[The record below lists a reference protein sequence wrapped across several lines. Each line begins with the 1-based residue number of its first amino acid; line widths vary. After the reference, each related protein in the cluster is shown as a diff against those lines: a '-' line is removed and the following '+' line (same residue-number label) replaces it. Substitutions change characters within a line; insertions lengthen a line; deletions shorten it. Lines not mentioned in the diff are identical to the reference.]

1 MRRNAM
7 TLLAALLL
15 VLPFAGAS
23 TAADRHVDRNNTTAT
38 ADGSALRPYRT
49 IQAALDAAVAGDRV
63 LVARGTYTENVR
75 IDGRRIALRGG
86 YAGAATAQYA
96 ANAGG
101 DFSQQFPAANVTTI
115 QASESTASAVL
126 LLDPAANGSLVD
138 GFTIRGG
145 SHGIELDTAFTFPH
159 LDGVTI
165 SRNILEQN
173 GVADYSHFGGG
184 ILLSGSNHVVAD
196 NVMRD
201 NVGGRGAGAALCCDD
216 ITFERN
222 RVENNVGY
230 SDHGGGI
237 NQVGT
242 GVLRHNVIR
251 GNRIGEGL
259 GYGWGGGILIYG
271 TPELSHNVFTE
282 NHAPSVGGA
291 VFIDDGARAILD
303 HELIFNNTAATGAA
317 IYLDGYGDDVL
328 IGSHADILHCT
339 IAGNTASESPLGN
352 AVYLTKAST
361 ATLRNTIAWNNQG
374 DDFEADPTAS
384 ISATFTLSQEGIAG
398 SGNLSADPLFASAG
412 DFHLRSTGGRFDPA
426 ANGGAGGFVVD
437 GQHSPAIDA
446 GDPAAA
452 FAAEPL
458 PNGGRVNLGAYGNT
472 SEASKSGGSGPTA
485 TATSSP
491 AGGTATRTPTRT
503 PTLGGVAT
511 ATATRPPTATATP
524 TGFPALTTYYVAPS
538 GDDSGPGSESLPWR
552 TLQKAGDTATAGSD
566 VIVLP
571 GTYAGFRVRASGRA
585 DAPIR
590 FRARPG
596 VIIDQPGPA
605 NTNGDNVWLRN
616 VGYVEIDGFE
626 IRDAARAGIAVQGE
640 PDANVAG
647 VVVRNCFCTDN
658 GRWGIFTA
666 FAGDLLIEHN
676 ETSFSRDEHGIYV
689 SNSADRI
696 IVRDNHAHDN
706 SSSGIQLNADPAQ
719 RGDDPNDPQGDGI
732 IEDALIERNVIHDN
746 GAGGAAGINLAS
758 VRDSLVRNNLLYG
771 NHAGGI
777 AGWDDDEGSNQ
788 FGTRDN
794 RFVGNTIVQADD
806 GRFAVSL
813 VNAST
818 GNVVENNILV
828 HRGTRGS
835 LEVDASSREGL
846 RSNYNVV
853 VDVFSDNE
861 DFLDLAAWRALG
873 FDANSLVVPLSALFA
888 DETADDYRLTAT
900 SPAVDRGAAR
910 DDLPADFTGL
920 ARPQGAG
927 FDIGAYELAAGG
939 GSCPGDCNGDGQ
951 VLVNELV
958 SGVGILLGFADLTA
972 CPSTDSDGNGVVSVN
987 ELVGAVR
994 SALSGCDATR

>member
-1 MRRNAM
+1 MRSNAM
-7 TLLAALLL
+7 AVCVAALI
-15 VLPFAGAS
+15 VLPLAGGS
-23 TAADRHVDRNNTTAT
+23 PAADRHVDRNNTTVT
-38 ADGSALRPYRT
+38 ADGSTLRPYRT
-49 IQAALDAAVAGDRV
+49 IQAALDAAAAGDQV
-63 LVARGTYTENVR
+63 LVARGTYMENVR

-86 YAGAATAQYA
+86 YAGAAPAQYA

-101 DFSQQFPAANVTTI
+101 DFSQQLPAANVTTI
-115 QASESTASAVL
+115 QASEATAPVVL
-126 LLDPAANGSLVD
+126 LLDPAASGSLVD

-145 SHGIELDTAFTFPH
+145 SHGIELDTAFTFPL

-165 SRNILEQN
+165 SRNIVEQN

-184 ILLSGSNHVVAD
+184 ILLAGSNHVVAD
-196 NVMRD
+196 NVIRN
-201 NVGGRGAGAALCCDD
+201 NVSGRGAGAALCCDD

-222 RVENNVGY
+222 RVELNVGF

-242 GVLRHNVIR
+242 GVLRYNVIR
-251 GNRIGEGL
+251 GNRTGEGL
-259 GYGWGGGILIYG
+259 GYGWGGGILILG
-271 TPELSHNVFTE
+271 TPELRHNVFTE

-303 HELIFNNTAATGAA
+303 HELIINNTAATGAA

-339 IAGNTASESPLGN
+339 IAGNTASETPLGN

-374 DDFEADPTAS
+374 DDFEADETAS
-384 ISATFTLSQEGIAG
+384 ISATFTLSQEGLAG
-398 SGNLSADPLFASAG
+398 TGNLSADPLFASAA

-437 GQHSPAIDA
+437 AQHSPAIDA

-485 TATSSP
+485 TRTSSP
-491 AGGTATRTPTRT
+491 AAGTATRTPTRT
-503 PTLGGVAT
+503 PTRGAAT
-511 ATATRPPTATATP
+511 ATATRPATATATP
-524 TGFPALTTYYVAPS
+524 TGIPALTTYYVAPS
-538 GDDSGPGSESLPWR
+538 GDDAGPGSQSQPWR

-596 VIIDQPGPA
+596 VVVDTPGPA
-605 NTNGDNVWLRN
+605 NANGDNIWLRN

-626 IRDAARAGIAVQGE
+626 VRDASRAGIAVQGE

-647 VVVRNCFCTDN
+647 VVVRNCLSTSN

-676 ETSFSRDEHGIYV
+676 ETSYSRDEHGIYV
-689 SNSADRI
+689 SNSADRVV
-696 IVRDNHAHDN
+696 VRDNHAHHN

-758 VRDSLVRNNLLYG
+758 VRGSLVRNNLLYG

-828 HRGTRGS
+828 HRGGRGS
-835 LEVDASSREGL
+835 LEVDASSQEGL
-846 RSNYNVV
+846 RSDYNVV

-888 DETADDYRLTAT
+888 DEAADDYRLTAT
-900 SPAVDRGAAR
+900 SPAVDRGTAR
-910 DDLPADFTGL
+910 TDLPADITGL

-927 FDIGAYELAAGG
+927 FDIGAYEFAGG
-939 GSCPGDCNGDGQ
+939 SGSCPGDCNGDGQ
-951 VLVNELV
+951 VAVNEII
-958 SGVGILLGFADLTA
+958 SGVGILLGIADLAA
-972 CPSTDSDGNGVVSVN
+972 CPAADGDADGVVSVN
-987 ELVGAVR
+987 ELVGAVGR
-994 SALSGCDATR
+994 ALNGCAAAR